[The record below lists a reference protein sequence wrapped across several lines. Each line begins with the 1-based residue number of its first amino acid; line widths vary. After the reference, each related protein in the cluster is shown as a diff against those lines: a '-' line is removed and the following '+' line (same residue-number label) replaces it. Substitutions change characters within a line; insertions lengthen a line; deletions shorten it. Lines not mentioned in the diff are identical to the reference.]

1 MKVTYKDL
9 LELKMILLLTLF
21 VNAFFLRGE
30 ELSTKRCSECQK
42 KVTCFIRLTVRE
54 RGKPRF
60 QERSK
65 RGETL
70 ATRIIQG

>member
-30 ELSTKRCSECQK
+30 ELSTKRCSECK
-42 KVTCFIRLTVRE
+42 KSNMLHTFDRE
-54 RGKPRF
+54 GK
-60 QERSK
+60 
-65 RGETL
+65 GETSL
-70 ATRIIQG
+70 PGTLQKRRNPGH